1 MKGVIVMTLGERL
14 KEIRTYCD
22 MKQVEVAQKLGISP
36 QALSSW
42 EKDRNRPNPE
52 DLIALSEVYDISID
66 ELVGNPRRIGHKHL
80 TLSKEEEAFVLW
92 LRGLDEQGKSLLHL
106 AMMPGMKIEGKKPK
120 RKMVTA

>member
-1 MKGVIVMTLGERL
+1 MTLGERL
-14 KEIRTYCD
+14 KEARVYVGL
-22 MKQVEVAQKLGISP
+22 KQAEVATRLGINYRT
-36 QALSSW
+36 LSGW
-42 EKDRNRPNPE
+42 EHNVSRPSPE

-106 AMMPGMKIEGKKPK
+106 AMMPGMKIEGKKPE
-120 RKMVTA
+120 RKIVTA